1 MQNLP
6 QPLDVRLMNLTAT
19 VLFMAVLA
27 AALLA
32 FAGWAMRHPVFA
44 IRAIVVDGEVHH
56 NNAAT
61 LRANVLPRLSGN
73 FFTLD
78 LARVRDAFEAVP
90 WVRRAVVRREF
101 PDRLHVTLE
110 EHQAIALWS
119 RAGEDAAARRVGR
132 DRPGF
137 GANLGD
143 LESEDLPRLWAPNAQ
158 ASEVLAT
165 YRRLAPM
172 FARLDATLDALELT
186 ERANW
191 RAALDSGAQI
201 ELGRGSADEV
211 VQRTARFIDTVAQA
225 AARYGRAAD
234 AIESADLRYPNAY
247 ALRLRG
253 VSTVAAAPGTPAAR
267 PAAPRTAPAGTPPR
281 RTAPQDRR
289 NG

>member
-119 RAGEDAAARRVGR
+119 REDEDAEARLVDR
-132 DRPGF
+132 DGTVF
-137 GANLGD
+137 EANLGD

-158 ASEVLAT
+158 AAEVLAT

-211 VQRTARFIDTVAQA
+211 VQRTARFIETVAQA
-225 AARYGRAAD
+225 AAR
-234 AIESADLRYPNAY
+234 
-247 ALRLRG
+247 
-253 VSTVAAAPGTPAAR
+253 
-267 PAAPRTAPAGTPPR
+267 
-281 RTAPQDRR
+281 
-289 NG
+289 

>member
-1 MQNLP
+1 MHNLP

-119 RAGEDAAARRVGR
+119 REDEDAEARLVDR
-132 DRPGF
+132 DGTVF
-137 GANLGD
+137 EANLGD
-143 LESEDLPRLWAPNAQ
+143 LESEDLPRLWAPSAQ
-158 ASEVLAT
+158 AAQVLAT
-165 YRRLAPM
+165 YQRLAPM
-172 FARLDATLDALELT
+172 FARLDASLDALELT

-191 RAALDSGAQI
+191 RAVLDSGAQI

-211 VQRTARFIDTVAQA
+211 VQRAARFIDTVAQA
-225 AARYGRAAD
+225 AARYGRSAD

-253 VSTVAAAPGTPAAR
+253 VSTVAAAPGTPSVR
-267 PAAPRTAPAGTPPR
+267 PAAPSTSPAGAPPR
-281 RTAPQDRR
+281 RAAPQDRR